1 MYILVWRNTQNWVA
15 RKRCGDGA
23 TLGACKWSFIFK
35 TPVRKGVEQKENCVS
50 RLLLFSELEQFGQE
64 AWKVSCETTSLGS
77 SMPQKNPYFFLCKL
91 PCWRIFFIAWEC
103 AGTLHYRQL
112 FPEAWCLLLVGR
124 IHLALY
130 ERSWGVFNHNPLIS
144 SISQSSGF
152 LWTVCWMWVLWS
164 KCMCVPDRLRGED
177 LHLNLLPC
185 ELGNRVGKHTCWKVL
200 LMCFL
205 VI

>member
-1 MYILVWRNTQNWVA
+1 MKEYTELGGQEEMWRWCHLGCIASEALFSRLSEREWNKKRTAWANCFYFQNLSNLV
-15 RKRCGDGA
+15 RKLERC
-23 TLGACKWSFIFK
+23 
-35 TPVRKGVEQKENCVS
+35 PVRLPAWEAQCLKEKP
-50 RLLLFSELEQFGQE
+50 L
-64 AWKVSCETTSLGS
+64 
-77 SMPQKNPYFFLCKL
+77 FFLQL
-91 PCWRIFFIAWEC
+91 ALSCWKIFFIAWEC

-130 ERSWGVFNHNPLIS
+130 ERSWGVFNHNPLSS
-144 SISQSSGF
+144 SISQSAGF
-152 LWTVCWMWVLWS
+152 LWTVCWTWVLWS
-164 KCMCVPDRLRGED
+164 KCMCVPDRLRGGG

-185 ELGNRVGKHTCWKVL
+185 ELGNRVGKHACWKVL